1 MKSVLLVAL
10 LGLTTSAVAG
20 GEGRNGPDLKGISIP
35 VSVDRLIPVKKIQ
48 EAESKCLNQHVVGPA
63 VFQVSGA
70 NPNIFVQLTI
80 YRHHSR
86 QQSYLSISGA
96 RADCWDGIVN
106 GQSCKPITLSGIYLK
121 SYSFSFEGD
130 HMGYSLQIRG
140 VAGPYYE
147 LSLNLPALNYIS
159 MEDVSLFDDLGGKVG
174 TSLRISEIR
183 VRGEISQQ
191 LPFINKS
198 TGQPTAVKVN
208 SEAYVDCVAAEI
220 AN

>member
-1 MKSVLLVAL
+1 
-10 LGLTTSAVAG
+10 
-20 GEGRNGPDLKGISIP
+20 
-35 VSVDRLIPVKKIQ
+35 
-48 EAESKCLNQHVVGPA
+48 
-63 VFQVSGA
+63 
-70 NPNIFVQLTI
+70 
-80 YRHHSR
+80 
-86 QQSYLSISGA
+86 
-96 RADCWDGIVN
+96 
-106 GQSCKPITLSGIYLK
+106 
-121 SYSFSFEGD
+121 
-130 HMGYSLQIRG
+130 MGYSLQIRG